1 MKKSTKYYTYCI
13 KYVVFRDKTAKD
25 PRVTYNISYETRN
38 IYHTHTGGGTHET
51 IQTKMDPGPAKVS
64 V

>member
-1 MKKSTKYYTYCI
+1 MKKSVKYFIFYI
-13 KYVVFRDKTAKD
+13 KYVVFRHKTAKD
-25 PRVTYNISYETRN
+25 PRVNYSIPYETCN
-38 IYHTHTGGGTHET
+38 IYHTGGGTHET